1 VTAETQLHAGVRACI
16 VEDDENILTGLRD
29 NLEFE
34 GLQVDA
40 FPSAEELKERVRHD
54 GAPYRVYV
62 LDIMLP
68 GEDGLTLANWLRGRG
83 ITEPILFL
91 TARSAE
97 VDKLKGFQAGADDY
111 ITKPFSV
118 RELVARIHAIL
129 RRTGR
134 AEPPVRSFGDC
145 EVDFGRLVFRKGGQ
159 EHDLTKT
166 EFSLLRLLMDNSGQ
180 VLARKDLLTKVW
192 GYTQDCDT
200 RTVDVHIYNL
210 RKKVELNPESPKH
223 IMTVRGHGYKF
234 VP

>member
-1 VTAETQLHAGVRACI
+1 LTAEERANVRACI
-16 VEDDENILTGLRD
+16 VEDDDNILTGLKD

-40 FPSAEELKERVRHD
+40 FKSAEALKEHIRHD
-54 GAPYRVYV
+54 GAPFQIFV

-68 GEDGLTLANWLRGRG
+68 GEDGLNLAAWLRERG
-83 ITEPILFL
+83 ITDPILFL

-97 VDKLKGFQAGADDY
+97 VDKLRGFQAGADDY

-118 RELVARIHAIL
+118 RELVARIDAIL
-129 RRTGR
+129 RRTAR
-134 AEPPVRSFGDC
+134 AEPRVRQFGDC
-145 EVDFGRLVFRKGGQ
+145 EVDFGRLLFKKNGK

-166 EFSLLRLLMDNSGQ
+166 EFSLLRLLMDHSGL
-180 VLARKDLLTKVW
+180 VLERKELLSKVW
-192 GYTQDCDT
+192 GYTPDCDT

-223 IMTVRGHGYKF
+223 ILTVRGHGYKF
-234 VP
+234 LP

>member
-1 VTAETQLHAGVRACI
+1 MTTELGVRACI

-34 GLQVDA
+34 QIRVDA
-40 FPSAEELKERVRHD
+40 FRSAEALKEHVRRD
-54 GAPYRVYV
+54 GAPFELYV

-68 GEDGLTLANWLRGRG
+68 GEDGLALAAWLRERG
-83 ITEPILFL
+83 ISDPILFL

-97 VDKLKGFQAGADDY
+97 LDKLKGFQAGADDY

-129 RRTGR
+129 RRTARTEPRVR
-134 AEPPVRSFGDC
+134 AFGEC
-145 EVDFGRLVFRKGGQ
+145 EVDFGRLVFRKGGKDQ
-159 EHDLTKT
+159 DLTKT
-166 EFSLLRLLMDNSGQ
+166 EFSLLRLLMDHPNL
-180 VLARKDLLTKVW
+180 VLERKELLSKVW
-192 GYTQDCDT
+192 GYSPDCDT

-210 RKKVELNPESPKH
+210 RKKVENNPESPKH
-223 IMTVRGHGYKF
+223 ILTVRGHGYKF

>member
-1 VTAETQLHAGVRACI
+1 MTTEQSAAVRACI

-34 GLQVDA
+34 GIQVEA
-40 FPSAEELKERVRHD
+40 FGSAEALKDQIRKD
-54 GAPYRVYV
+54 GAPFQLYV

-68 GEDGLTLANWLRGRG
+68 GDDGLGLAQWLRGRG
-83 ITEPILFL
+83 IADPILFL

-111 ITKPFSV
+111 LTKPFSV

-129 RRTGR
+129 RRTAR
-134 AEPPVRSFGDC
+134 TEPRVRQFGDC
-145 EVDFGRLVFRKGGQ
+145 EVDFGRLVFRKSGK

-166 EFSLLRLLMDNSGQ
+166 EFSLLRLLMDHSGL
-180 VLARKDLLTKVW
+180 VLERKELLSKVW
-192 GYTQDCDT
+192 GYTPDCDT
-200 RTVDVHIYNL
+200 RTVDVHVYNL
-210 RKKVELNPESPKH
+210 RKKVEVNPESPKH
-223 IMTVRGHGYKF
+223 ILTVRGHGYKF